1 MRLHQQSMFHPRYI
15 KNDLPANFWAR
26 KLSSKDQAYKDKQQE
41 ILDRINKLDVD
52 DIDDGLDGMPLVEDF
67 KKTLLDQNKATGL
80 SDKGIELAVLFYQKQ
95 QESLPPRMIAHHNQH
110 QLKMP
115 IAFKDMAASRQ
126 PLSKSVCA

>member
-1 MRLHQQSMFHPRYI
+1 MFHPRYI

-67 KKTLLDQNKATGL
+67 KKTLLD
-80 SDKGIELAVLFYQKQ
+80 
-95 QESLPPRMIAHHNQH
+95 
-110 QLKMP
+110 
-115 IAFKDMAASRQ
+115 
-126 PLSKSVCA
+126 